1 MDKLVVP
8 ASMEQLR
15 SVIGF
20 VEAAV
25 KAAGCKKGD
34 LDKILVAVDELYTN
48 IAQYAY
54 GGDGRGEC
62 EIGLDITDGIVSVR
76 FTDSG
81 IPYNPLSKK
90 DPDITLSAEE
100 REIGGLG
107 IYMVK
112 KSMDAMEY
120 VRRDGKNILTIRKKI

>member
-1 MDKLVVP
+1 MDKLVVS
-8 ASMEQLR
+8 ASMEQLGI
-15 SVIGF
+15 VIGF

-25 KAAGCKKGD
+25 KAAGCEKED
-34 LDKILVAVDELYTN
+34 LNKILVAVDELFTN

-54 GGDGRGEC
+54 GDGGGEC
-62 EIGLDITDGIVSVR
+62 EIGLEICNGIASVR

-81 IPYNPLSKK
+81 SPYNPLSRK

-100 REIGGLG
+100 RKIGGLG

-112 KSMDAMEY
+112 KSMDAVEY
-120 VRRDGKNILTIRKKI
+120 EHRDGKNILTIRKKIG